1 MARKVHEI
9 AFQIASKLKGN
20 FTTPFSQAST
30 KIQLLKHDI
39 NDLNQQ
45 YKKGNITADQFAQ
58 RHAYLSRKLQ
68 TAQQQL
74 KQYNQSLQQTQ
85 KMWSSPAFGN
95 MMARGGALALG
106 GIGAGAIGAGFLAGA
121 SLKKAMSYEQQLSS
135 IQALGNITAEE
146 MKQIDALA
154 MRMGASTKY
163 SSLQAAQGIEELLK
177 SGFTPA
183 AVQAGGLEAALNLAT
198 AGGLELADAAVIMAD
213 GLNGFKKDGMKAA
226 DVANILAGAAN
237 ASSTDVE
244 QLKYGLSMV
253 GPVADGIGV
262 SFKEVNATLAAF
274 SNNALK
280 GSDAGTS
287 LKTFLAN
294 VQPNTDKAA
303 ELFKKYGL
311 TLKDGSKNVFFANGQ
326 LKDMSEVAEELQQ
339 KFKHLTDQQRTAAF
353 FDLFGSDAVRAA
365 NILYKEGAEGIEKM
379 YEEMAKTTALDVAKK
394 KMDNAAGAVEQF
406 QGAMETLQISALKPT
421 LPLIKDIVL
430 LFADLAERYTPLL
443 TEKMESLSQTMKKYL
458 DPYLN
463 DIKNVKVETQAEFK
477 FKQSELMHEQPEVP
491 TISQTVELMW
501 NDAMASFNQWL
512 SNGGQQ
518 QINEVSST
526 IIGTL
531 SKAIEHAMPMIA
543 PVAVKIGAAIG
554 TGIIEGFTQSMEGSM
569 NQIAGDTWGPV
580 ITSGIN
586 SALPALG
593 ASKKSAELWDYFVGG
608 DEKKSHYSGLNRV
621 PRNGY
626 RPITHKDEMIVPAG
640 PAETLR
646 KYGLPNAIR
655 TLEQEDT
662 SSPFYKVSQSGIGS
676 RESFQLTYAPVIQGG
691 NPSEI
696 EQILREDKKN
706 LEQQLKDSGFQQR
719 RVSFAN

>member
-30 KIQLLKHDI
+30 RVQLLKHDI
-39 NDLNQQ
+39 NELNQQ
-45 YKKGNITADQFAQ
+45 YKKGNLTANQFAE
-58 RHAYLSRKLQ
+58 RHTYLSRKLQ

-85 KMWSSPAFGN
+85 KMWGSPVFGN
-95 MMARGGALALG
+95 MMAKGGALAVA
-106 GIGAGAIGAGFLAGA
+106 GIGAGAIGAGFLAGS

-146 MKQIDALA
+146 MKQVDALA

-163 SSLQAAQGIEELLK
+163 SALEAAQGIEELLK

-198 AGGLELADAAVIMAD
+198 AGGLELADAATIMAD
-213 GLNGFKKDGMKAA
+213 GLNGFRKDGMTAA

-237 ASSTDVE
+237 ASSTNVE
-244 QLKYGLSMV
+244 QLKFGLSMV

-311 TLKDGSKNVFFANGQ
+311 TLKDGSENVFFANGQ
-326 LKDMSEVAEELQQ
+326 LKDMSQVAEELQK
-339 KFKHLTDQQRTAAF
+339 KFKHLTDQQRSAAF

-365 NILYKEGAEGIEKM
+365 NILYKEGSAGIQKM
-379 YEEMAKTTALDVAKK
+379 YEAMSKTTALDVAKK

-406 QGAMETLQISALKPT
+406 KGAMETLQISALKPT
-421 LPLIKDIVL
+421 LPLIKDVVL
-430 LFADLAERYTPLL
+430 LFADLAERYTPML
-443 TEKMESLSQTMKKYL
+443 TEKMEGLSQSMRKYL

-491 TISQTVELMW
+491 TISQTVKLMW
-501 NDAMASFNQWL
+501 DDAMASFNQWL

-526 IIGTL
+526 LISTL
-531 SKAIEHAMPMIA
+531 AGAIEYALPKIT
-543 PVAVKIGAAIG
+543 PVAIKIGAAIG
-554 TGIIEGFTQSMEGSM
+554 TGIIDGFTQSLDNSM
-569 NQIAGDTWGPV
+569 KEKFGGEWGGV
-580 ITSGIN
+580 ISSGFQNNPIVTS
-586 SALPALG
+586 
-593 ASKKSAELWDYFVGG
+593 SKKGVDFWRSLVS
-608 DEKKSHYSGLNRV
+608 DEPDGSHYSGLNRV

-626 RPITHKDEMIVPAG
+626 RPITHRDEMIVPAG

-655 TLEQEDT
+655 MLEQEDT
-662 SSPFYKVSQSGIGS
+662 SSPFYKVSQAGLSS
-676 RESFQLTYAPVIQGG
+676 NTTFQLTYAPVIQGG
-691 NPSEI
+691 NPSDI
-696 EQILREDKKN
+696 ESILREDKQN
-706 LEQQLKDSGFQQR
+706 LQQQLKELDSQR
-719 RVSFAN
+719 GRVSFAK

>member
-30 KIQLLKHDI
+30 KVQLLKHEI

-45 YKKGNITADQFAQ
+45 YKKGNLTANQFAE

-74 KQYNQSLQQTQ
+74 KQYNQSLHQTQ
-85 KMWSSPAFGN
+85 RMWSSPAFGN
-95 MMARGGALALG
+95 MMAKGGAVALG
-106 GIGAGAIGAGFLAGA
+106 GIGAGAIGAGFLVG
-121 SLKKAMSYEQQLSS
+121 SSMKKAMSYEQQLSS

-163 SSLQAAQGIEELLK
+163 SALEAAQGIEELLK

-198 AGGLELADAAVIMAD
+198 AGGLELADAATIMSD
-213 GLNGFKKDGMKAA
+213 GLNGFKKDGMTAA

-237 ASSTDVE
+237 ASSTNVE
-244 QLKYGLSMV
+244 QLKFGLAAV

-262 SFKEVNATLAAF
+262 SFKETNAVLAAF

-294 VQPNTDKAA
+294 VQPNTKKSG
-303 ELFKKYGL
+303 ELFRKYGL
-311 TLKDGSKNVFFANGQ
+311 ITAKGTNILFDANGQ
-326 LKDMSEVAEELQQ
+326 LKDMAEVSGILQE
-339 KFKHLTDQQRTAAF
+339 KFKKLNDQQRSAAF
-353 FDLFGSDAVRAA
+353 FEMFGSDAVRAA
-365 NILYKEGAEGIEKM
+365 NILYKEGSTGIQKM
-379 YEEMAKTTALDVAKK
+379 YEDMSKTTALDVAKK

-443 TEKMESLSQTMKKYL
+443 TEKMESLSQTMRKYL

-463 DIKNVKVETQAEFK
+463 DIKNVKVETHAEFK

-491 TISQTVELMW
+491 TISQTVQLMW
-501 NDAMASFNQWL
+501 DDAMASFNQWL

-554 TGIIEGFTQSMEGSM
+554 SGIIEGFTQSMEGSM

-586 SALPALG
+586 KALPALEG
-593 ASKKSAELWDYFVGG
+593 TKKTAELWNYLVGG
-608 DEKKSHYSGLNRV
+608 DEPKSHYSGLNRV
-621 PRNGY
+621 PHNGY

-640 PAETLR
+640 PADTLR

-655 TLEQEDT
+655 MLEQEDT
-662 SSPFYKVSQSGIGS
+662 SSPFYKVSQEGLSS
-676 RESFQLTYAPVIQGG
+676 NMSFQLTYAPVIQGG

-696 EQILREDKKN
+696 EPILREDKQN
-706 LEQQLKDSGFQQR
+706 LQQQLKELDVQR
-719 RVSFAN
+719 GRVSFAK